1 MKPTINYGLTDL
13 NTLAQTVSNNLG
25 GGFLNKT
32 PINFGSSDLSKYGIN
47 MDFSDKTKVGEMMG
61 SPLPNSAV
69 GDTGLFTKKAMF
81 GEGGW
86 VMPAAQVG
94 AGLLQGF
101 MGLKQLKLA
110 KDMFRQQSEYA
121 ATDLANQAKTV
132 NERLATRQARRVQEN
147 PNATPVNEFMSKYA
161 VSGKAGG

>member
-1 MKPTINYGLTDL
+1 MTAPTFLTRQPLQVGLTDMDTMGTQVSKSMSNFSGSPFGYKGSAPLINYGINNDL
-13 NTLAQTVSNNLG
+13 MDGNVFAANA
-25 GGFLNKT
+25 
-32 PINFGSSDLSKYGIN
+32 GSAGSDLFSKQ
-47 MDFSDKTKVGEMMG
+47 
-61 SPLPNSAV
+61 
-69 GDTGLFTKKAMF
+69 AMF

-110 KDMFRQQSEYA
+110 KDMFRQQQAYA

-132 NERLATRQARRVQEN
+132 NERLETRQARRVKEN
-147 PNATPVNEFMSKYA
+147 PNAMPVNEFMSKYA

>member
-1 MKPTINYGLTDL
+1 MPASVSMSPLGMPNNNMNFLGSGTSYGGDT
-13 NTLAQTVSNNLG
+13 SS
-25 GGFLNKT
+25 FLNK
-32 PINFGSSDLSKYGIN
+32 DLLQ
-47 MDFSDKTKVGEMMG
+47 DFSTSNPAVN
-61 SPLPNSAV
+61 NS
-69 GDTGLFTKKAMF
+69 GMFTKNSMF

-86 VMPAAQVG
+86 AMPAAQVG

-110 KDMFRQQSEYA
+110 KDMFRQQSAYA
-121 ATDLANQAKTV
+121 ATDLANQAKSV
-132 NERLATRQARRVQEN
+132 NERLETRQARRVMEN

>member
-1 MKPTINYGLTDL
+1 MSNFMQPIKYGLSDM
-13 NTLAQTVSNNLG
+13 NTLAQTASNNLG
-25 GGFLNKT
+25 GGFFNKT
-32 PINFGSSDLSKYGIN
+32 PINFGSSDLGKYGIN
-47 MDFSDKTKVGEMMG
+47 TDLMNG
-61 SPLPNSAV
+61 NSFAANGAA

-132 NERLATRQARRVQEN
+132 NERLESRQARRVREN
-147 PNATPVNEFMSKYA
+147 ASSTPVNEFMSKYA

>member
-1 MKPTINYGLTDL
+1 MSTFMQPINYGLSDM

-25 GGFLNKT
+25 GGFFNKT
-32 PINFGSSDLSKYGIN
+32 PINFGSSDLGKYGIN
-47 MDFSDKTKVGEMMG
+47 ADLMNG
-61 SPLPNSAV
+61 NSFAANGAV

-81 GEGGW
+81 GDGGW

>member
-1 MKPTINYGLTDL
+1 MSLTDTFMRPVSYGVQPINL
-13 NTLAQTVSNNLG
+13 GFTDLSSMANQASNNMGGALMSTTPKLG
-25 GGFLNKT
+25 NTFSTGAATTNPNMF
-32 PINFGSSDLSKYGIN
+32 SKQ
-47 MDFSDKTKVGEMMG
+47 
-61 SPLPNSAV
+61 
-69 GDTGLFTKKAMF
+69 AMF

-101 MGLKQLKLA
+101 MGMKQMKLA

-161 VSGKAGG
+161 VSGKVGG